1 MKCPFCHFDNDRVV
15 DSRASQDGYVIRRRR
30 ECLHCKRRYTTFERL
45 EEVTI
50 KVIKKDG
57 SRAPFQ
63 REKIKRG
70 LETACWKRPV
80 SDEQID
86 AVVTYVEQ
94 EINARLDGEIDSRE
108 VGEMV
113 MERLRELD
121 QVAYVRFASVYRDFT
136 DAQDFVR
143 EVAPMLEDRRGAAAS
158 VAAASVEPSGR
169 RADDRG
175 DKVTR

>member
-1 MKCPFCHFDNDRVV
+1 MKCPFCDVDNDRVV

-30 ECLHCKRRYTTFERL
+30 ECLHCRRRYTTFERL

-57 SRAPFQ
+57 SRTPFQ

-121 QVAYVRFASVYRDFT
+121 QVAYVRFASVYRDFA

-143 EVAPMLEDRRGAAAS
+143 EVAPMLEDRRTPPAGRTT
-158 VAAASVEPSGR
+158 PSS
-169 RADDRG
+169 
-175 DKVTR
+175 

>member
-1 MKCPFCHFDNDRVV
+1 MKCPFCHVDNDRVV

-30 ECLHCKRRYTTFERL
+30 ECLHCRRRYTTFERL

-70 LETACWKRPV
+70 LEMACSKRPV

-86 AVVTYVEQ
+86 AIVTYVEQ

-143 EVAPMLEDRRGAAAS
+143 EVAPMLEDRRTTPKI
-158 VAAASVEPSGR
+158 EIRNPKLEIR
-169 RADDRG
+169 N
-175 DKVTR
+175 KHQNTE

>member
-1 MKCPFCHFDNDRVV
+1 MKCPFCHIDNDRVV

-30 ECLHCKRRYTTFERL
+30 ECLHCRRRYTTFERL

-80 SDEQID
+80 SDEEID
-86 AVVTYVEQ
+86 AIVTYVEQ

-143 EVAPMLEDRRGAAAS
+143 EVAPMLEDRRAS
-158 VAAASVEPSGR
+158 ITNDEARMTKE
-169 RADDRG
+169 
-175 DKVTR
+175 

>member
-1 MKCPFCHFDNDRVV
+1 MKCPFCHLDNDRVV

-30 ECLHCKRRYTTFERL
+30 ECLDCRRRYTTFERL

-86 AVVTYVEQ
+86 AIVTYVEQ

-136 DAQDFVR
+136 DAQDFMR
-143 EVAPMLEDRRGAAAS
+143 EVAPMLEDRRTAPGT
-158 VAAASVEPSGR
+158 E
-169 RADDRG
+169 
-175 DKVTR
+175 